1 MSAIQNHSNLSSKP
15 FFKTIQNSFKTIQF
29 KTISKQFKPFNSNQT
44 IQTKPFKNSIQ
55 NHSNHSIQ
63 NHSNFKTI
71 QIWTI
76 QNSFKFKTIQRTI
89 QNHSNSKPF
98 KPFKFDSNLHSNLRV
113 KKCTHLCFR
122 KVLLFSSLRSGKAWQ
137 VCAQKTE
144 KNHSHA
150 NSAVSRQVYVHAQ
163 LVQHL

>member
-71 QIWTI
+71 QI
-76 QNSFKFKTIQRTI
+76 
-89 QNHSNSKPF
+89 
-98 KPFKFDSNLHSNLRV
+98 
-113 KKCTHLCFR
+113 
-122 KVLLFSSLRSGKAWQ
+122 
-137 VCAQKTE
+137 
-144 KNHSHA
+144 
-150 NSAVSRQVYVHAQ
+150 
-163 LVQHL
+163 